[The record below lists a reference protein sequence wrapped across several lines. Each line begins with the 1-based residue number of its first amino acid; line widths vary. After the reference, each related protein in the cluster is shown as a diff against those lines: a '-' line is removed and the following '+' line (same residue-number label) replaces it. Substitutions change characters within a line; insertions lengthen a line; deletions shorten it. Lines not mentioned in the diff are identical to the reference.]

1 MKRKPKIIY
10 AGNYSKGKGY
20 PRANVLLE
28 GLKKNCDLK
37 EIYYPLWKENEDKE
51 KNVKKP
57 YKKII
62 PFLKSIFFFLKNA
75 EELKSADAVIVGFPG
90 YFEIFVFKFIKL
102 ITGADFPIFFDYF
115 FSLYESLVFER
126 KVVKE
131 NSFLAKFLYFFDK
144 AGLLTAD
151 KVLIDT
157 ENHRDFIAEMFG
169 IEKEK
174 FVVIPVG
181 ESEEYFSFLPYP
193 KEKNPF
199 TLVFFGTFLNLH
211 GIDKIKE
218 AVKLLENEEIRFIL
232 IGRGKNDTLF
242 KSEKFKNLEFINDF
256 LPPEKLKKYIE
267 KSHVVLGIFGENK
280 RAGIVIPCKI
290 YDALACGRPV
300 ITGKTPAS
308 RTMFENLEFV
318 ILCKNSPE
326 KIAKS
331 IKKLSS
337 IPQKN
342 LEELGKKAYKYYK
355 ENFSPESVTLKLLK
369 EIKND
374 KQRKR

>member
-1 MKRKPKIIY
+1 MEKKPKIIY

-28 GLKKNCDLK
+28 GLRNNCDLK
-37 EIYYPLWKENEDKE
+37 EIYYPLWKESEDKE

-57 YKKII
+57 YKKIF

-102 ITGADFPIFFDYF
+102 ITGANFPLFFDYF
-115 FSLYESLVFER
+115 FSVYESLVFER

-131 NSFLAKFLYFFDK
+131 NSFIAKFLYFFDK

-174 FVVIPVG
+174 FAVIPVG
-181 ESEEYFSFLPYP
+181 ESEKYFSFSPYP

-199 TLVFFGTFLNLH
+199 TVVFFGTFLNLH

-218 AVKLLENEEIRFIL
+218 AVKLLENEGVRFIL
-232 IGRGKNDTLF
+232 IGKGKNDSIF
-242 KSEKFKNLEFINDF
+242 KKEKFKNLEFVNDF
-256 LPPEKLKKYIE
+256 LPPEELRKHIE

-318 ILCKNSPE
+318 VLCKNSPE
-326 KIAKS
+326 KIAES
-331 IKKLSS
+331 IKKLSCL
-337 IPQKN
+337 PQKK
-342 LEELGKKAYKYYK
+342 LEELGKKAYDFYK
-355 ENFSPESVTLKLLK
+355 KNFSPNPIAFKLLK
-369 EIKND
+369 EID
-374 KQRKR
+374 GEIHRQS